1 MSPRKPQLFDRRAGS
16 VAALQ
21 LSPRTDDEQA
31 LREALG
37 SHLDASP
44 EFFRDAAVVIDLRR
58 LPDDTSLDADALA
71 EWLAER
77 GLRPLGLVVQP
88 GREPGGRLPLL
99 HVPQRRGDDSGTTE
113 TGAAGAANTADTA
126 DRARDG
132 APAGAPAVPPVP
144 VGAPSTVLVD
154 RPLRSGQRVYSA
166 GDVIVLDAVSH
177 GAEIIAGGNI
187 HVYAPLRGRAL
198 AGAHGD
204 TSARIFCSCLEP
216 ELVAIAGVYRT
227 AEQPLPPE
235 VAGKSAQV
243 LLDGDS
249 LRFEPLRGR

>member
-1 MSPRKPQLFDRRAGS
+1 MSPRKPQLFDLRAGS
-16 VAALQ
+16 VEALQ
-21 LSPRTDDEQA
+21 LSPRTGDGQA

-37 SHLDASP
+37 AHLDASP

-58 LPDDTSLDADALA
+58 LPDDAVLDADALA

-77 GLRPLGLVVQP
+77 GLRPLGLVAQP
-88 GREPGGRLPLL
+88 GCEPGGRLPLL
-99 HVPQRRGDDSGTTE
+99 HVPQRRGADSGATDS
-113 TGAAGAANTADTA
+113 GATDSSNTADTA
-126 DRARDG
+126 DKAHVG
-132 APAGAPAVPPVP
+132 ATAGAPAA
-144 VGAPSTVLVD
+144 APSTVLVD

>member
-1 MSPRKPQLFDRRAGS
+1 MSPRKPQLFDLRAGH
-16 VAALQ
+16 VEALQ
-21 LSPRTDDEQA
+21 LSPRTGDAQA

-37 SHLDASP
+37 AHLDASP

-77 GLRPLGLVVQP
+77 GLRPLGLVAQP

-99 HVPQRRGDDSGTTE
+99 HVPQRRGADAQG
-113 TGAAGAANTADTA
+113 ADTA
-126 DRARDG
+126 DTTGQAHAG
-132 APAGAPAVPPVP
+132 TPAGTPAAPPAPAA
-144 VGAPSTVLVD
+144 APSTLLVD

-166 GDVIVLDAVSH
+166 GDVIVLDSVSH